1 MKTRFVRSS
10 RGFSP
15 AAGPRT
21 PLSAWTAVAMA
32 GAASFVVNMI
42 GRELLALGGSMNS
55 LGEELG
61 DSAA

>member
-1 MKTRFVRSS
+1 MRAAVR
-10 RGFSP
+10 
-15 AAGPRT
+15 
-21 PLSAWTAVAMA
+21 LSASLVTKVMPQKLRVAMA

>member
-1 MKTRFVRSS
+1 MPR
-10 RGFSP
+10 
-15 AAGPRT
+15 AA
-21 PLSAWTAVAMA
+21 AMA

>member
-1 MKTRFVRSS
+1 ML
-10 RGFSP
+10 P
-15 AAGPRT
+15 LIDAGM
-21 PLSAWTAVAMA
+21 VIAMA